1 MRGRLALLILGLALL
16 AAAPPVATLLNQ
28 PFYIDLLRRVMIFA
42 IVALSL
48 NLILG
53 YGGMVSFGHAAY
65 LGIGGYAVA
74 ILAQYG
80 IANGYLQLAVTIVA
94 SALVAL
100 VIGAVSI
107 RTSGIYFIMITL
119 AFTQMLYFL
128 GISLDQFGGDD
139 GMRLAARSDF
149 GGLIDLADSTTFYY
163 LVFVV
168 MVLFLYVIH
177 RIVNSR
183 FGMVIRAAKSNEART
198 RAIGFSPYP
207 YRLAAFVIAGAMCG
221 VAGLLFVNH
230 TAYLTPD
237 FMHWTRSGEIMF
249 MVILGGIGT
258 TTGPVLGAFVLLLL
272 EDMLSGWT
280 EHWQIILG
288 PFLILVVLFA
298 RRGLAGLLPG
308 GAARD

>member
-1 MRGRLALLILGLALL
+1 MRARLALLILGLALL
-16 AAAPPVATLLNQ
+16 AAVPLVATFFNQ
-28 PFYIDLLRRVMIFA
+28 PFYIDLVRRVMIFA
-42 IVALSL
+42 IAALSL

-74 ILAQYG
+74 ILTQYG
-80 IANGYLQLAVTIVA
+80 IHNGFVQLAVTVVA

-149 GGLIDLADSTTFYY
+149 GGLIDLANSTTFYY

-168 MVLFLYVIH
+168 MVAFLYIIH

-198 RAIGFSPYP
+198 RAIGFAPYP

-221 VAGLLFVNH
+221 VAGLLFINH

-258 TTGPVLGAFVLLLL
+258 TIGPVLGAFVLLLL

-308 GAARD
+308 GDARD